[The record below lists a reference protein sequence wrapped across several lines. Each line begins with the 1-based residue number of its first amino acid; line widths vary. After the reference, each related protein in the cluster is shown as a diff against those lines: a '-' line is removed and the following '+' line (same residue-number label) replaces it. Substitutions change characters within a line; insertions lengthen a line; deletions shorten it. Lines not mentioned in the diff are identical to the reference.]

1 MRNHTKLASLAKPLI
16 KSFSKSFTKST
27 LTKSRLS
34 NRANTTNHTNPAKP
48 AKATPP
54 ANSKKSTKIKSSNTK
69 KAFGLIYAAIFLAI
83 VGLFLANARL
93 STSLS
98 LDRITNS
105 HIHFQSALYLRSLED
120 IARLCA
126 SKPDFTQGRF
136 DFGGGYI
143 GGFSLQHSESK
154 TKAYLY
160 VEGKNLRTGQILRAT
175 KEIYLPQ
182 NEPNNQNPLPSQPPN
197 KENPY
202 KDISSKSKD

>member
-1 MRNHTKLASLAKPLI
+1 MRKSTKLANLAKPLI
-16 KSFSKSFTKST
+16 KPFSKSFAKSA
-27 LTKSRLS
+27 LTKSRFS
-34 NRANTTNHTNPAKP
+34 NHTNTTNNTNTAKT

-54 ANSKKSTKIKSSNTK
+54 VNLKKSTKIKSSNTK

-126 SKPDFTQGRF
+126 NKPDFTQGRF
-136 DFGGGYI
+136 DFGDGYI
-143 GGFSLQHSESK
+143 GGFSLQHNESM

-182 NEPNNQNPLPSQPPN
+182 NEPNNQNPPPSQPPN
-197 KENPY
+197 KENP
-202 KDISSKSKD
+202 

>member
-1 MRNHTKLASLAKPLI
+1 MRNPTKLASLAKSLI
-16 KSFSKSFTKST
+16 KSFAKQLAKST
-27 LTKSRLS
+27 LTKSRFS
-34 NRANTTNHTNPAKP
+34 NRTNTTNHTNPAKP

-54 ANSKKSTKIKSSNTK
+54 ANSKKSTKITTKSSSTK

-126 SKPDFTQGRF
+126 NKPDFTQARF

-143 GGFSLQHSESK
+143 GGFSLQHNESM

-182 NEPNNQNPLPSQPPN
+182 NEPNNQNPPPSQPPN
-197 KENPY
+197 KENP
-202 KDISSKSKD
+202 

>member
-1 MRNHTKLASLAKPLI
+1 MRNPTKLASLAKPLI
-16 KSFSKSFTKST
+16 KYFSKSFAKSA
-27 LTKSRLS
+27 LTKSRFS
-34 NRANTTNHTNPAKP
+34 NRTNTTNHTNP

-143 GGFSLQHSESK
+143 GGFSLQHNESK

-182 NEPNNQNPLPSQPPN
+182 NEPNNQNPLPNQPPN
-197 KENPY
+197 KENP
-202 KDISSKSKD
+202 

>member
-1 MRNHTKLASLAKPLI
+1 MRNPTNIASLAKSLI
-16 KSFSKSFTKST
+16 KSFAKQLAKSA
-27 LTKSRLS
+27 LTKSRFS
-34 NRANTTNHTNPAKP
+34 NRTNTTNSANTT
-48 AKATPP
+48 KAIPRT
-54 ANSKKSTKIKSSNTK
+54 NSKKSTKIKSSNTK

-126 SKPDFTQGRF
+126 NKPDFTQARF

-143 GGFSLQHSESK
+143 GGFSLQHNESM

-182 NEPNNQNPLPSQPPN
+182 NEPNNQNPPPSQPPN
-197 KENPY
+197 KENP
-202 KDISSKSKD
+202 

>member
-1 MRNHTKLASLAKPLI
+1 MRKSTKLASLAKPLM
-16 KSFSKSFTKST
+16 KSFSKSFAKSA
-27 LTKSRLS
+27 LTKSRFS
-34 NRANTTNHTNPAKP
+34 NHTNTTNNTSTAKP
-48 AKATPP
+48 AKATSP
-54 ANSKKSTKIKSSNTK
+54 ANSKKSTKITTKSSNTK

-105 HIHFQSALYLRSLED
+105 HIHFQSALYLRSLEN
-120 IARLCA
+120 IARLCTN
-126 SKPDFTQGRF
+126 KPDFTQGRF

-143 GGFSLQHSESK
+143 GGFSLHSQDSM

-182 NEPNNQNPLPSQPPN
+182 NEPNNQNPPPSQPPN
-197 KENPY
+197 KENP
-202 KDISSKSKD
+202 

>member
-1 MRNHTKLASLAKPLI
+1 MRNPTKLASLAKPLI
-16 KSFSKSFTKST
+16 KSFSKSFAKSA
-27 LTKSRLS
+27 LTKSRFS
-34 NRANTTNHTNPAKP
+34 NHTHTTNPAKP

-143 GGFSLQHSESK
+143 GGFSLQHNESM

-182 NEPNNQNPLPSQPPN
+182 NEPNNQNPPPSQPPN
-197 KENPY
+197 K
-202 KDISSKSKD
+202 

>member
-1 MRNHTKLASLAKPLI
+1 MRNPAKLTSLAKSIAKPFSNPTLI
-16 KSFSKSFTKST
+16 KGRFLNRTNTASPTKP
-27 LTKSRLS
+27 
-34 NRANTTNHTNPAKP
+34 TNPAK
-48 AKATPP
+48 ATLRTK
-54 ANSKKSTKIKSSNTK
+54 SKKTTKIATKSSSTKE
-69 KAFGLIYAAIFLAI
+69 AFGLVYAAIFLAI

-93 STSLS
+93 STSIS

-143 GGFSLQHSESK
+143 GGFSLQHKES
-154 TKAYLY
+154 KAYLY

-182 NEPNNQNPLPSQPPN
+182 NEPNNQNPQVEPPN
-197 KENPY
+197 KENP
-202 KDISSKSKD
+202 

>member
-1 MRNHTKLASLAKPLI
+1 MRNPTKLASLAKSFDKP
-16 KSFSKSFTKST
+16 FSKSFTKST
-27 LTKSRLS
+27 LTKSRFS
-34 NRANTTNHTNPAKP
+34 NHTNTTNPAKP

-197 KENPY
+197 KENP
-202 KDISSKSKD
+202 

>member
-1 MRNHTKLASLAKPLI
+1 MRNPTNIASLAKSLI
-16 KSFSKSFTKST
+16 KSFAKQLAKSA
-27 LTKSRLS
+27 LTKSRFS
-34 NRANTTNHTNPAKP
+34 NRANTTNSANTT
-48 AKATPP
+48 KATPRT
-54 ANSKKSTKIKSSNTK
+54 NSKKSTKIKSSNTK

-126 SKPDFTQGRF
+126 NKPDFTQARF

-143 GGFSLQHSESK
+143 GGFSLQHNESM

-182 NEPNNQNPLPSQPPN
+182 NEPNNQNPPPSQPPN
-197 KENPY
+197 KENP
-202 KDISSKSKD
+202 

>member
-1 MRNHTKLASLAKPLI
+1 MRNPTKIASLAKSLI
-16 KSFSKSFTKST
+16 KSFAKQLAKST
-27 LTKSRLS
+27 LTKSRFS
-34 NRANTTNHTNPAKP
+34 NRTNTTNSENTT
-48 AKATPP
+48 KATPRT
-54 ANSKKSTKIKSSNTK
+54 NSKKSTKIKSSNTK

-105 HIHFQSALYLRSLED
+105 HIHFQSVLYLRSLED

-126 SKPDFTQGRF
+126 NKPDFTQARF

-143 GGFSLQHSESK
+143 GGFSLQHNESM

-175 KEIYLPQ
+175 KEIYLSQ
-182 NEPNNQNPLPSQPPN
+182 NEPNNQNPPPSQPPN
-197 KENPY
+197 KENP
-202 KDISSKSKD
+202 

>member
-1 MRNHTKLASLAKPLI
+1 MRNPTKIASLAKSLI
-16 KSFSKSFTKST
+16 KSFAKQLAKYA
-27 LTKSRLS
+27 LTKSRFS
-34 NRANTTNHTNPAKP
+34 NRTNTTNSENTT
-48 AKATPP
+48 KATPP
-54 ANSKKSTKIKSSNTK
+54 ANSKKSTKIKSSSTK

-83 VGLFLANARL
+83 VGVFLANARL

-126 SKPDFTQGRF
+126 NKPDFTQARF

-143 GGFSLQHSESK
+143 GGFSLQHNESM

-182 NEPNNQNPLPSQPPN
+182 NEPNNQNPPPSQPPN
-197 KENPY
+197 KENP
-202 KDISSKSKD
+202 

>member
-1 MRNHTKLASLAKPLI
+1 MQNYTKLSNIPESLAKPFA
-16 KSFSKSFTKST
+16 KSAKSRFQKSTKHASYAKPTNTTKST
-27 LTKSRLS
+27 KS
-34 NRANTTNHTNPAKP
+34 N
-48 AKATPP
+48 
-54 ANSKKSTKIKSSNTK
+54 

-105 HIHFQSALYLRSLED
+105 HIHFQSALYLHSLED
-120 IARLCA
+120 IARLCVN
-126 SKPDFTQGRF
+126 KPDFTQGRF

-143 GGFSLQHSESK
+143 GGFSLQHNESM

-182 NEPNNQNPLPSQPPN
+182 NLPQNEPNNQNPQPIKQAN
-197 KENPY
+197 K
-202 KDISSKSKD
+202 

>member
-1 MRNHTKLASLAKPLI
+1 MRNPTKIASLAKSLI
-16 KSFSKSFTKST
+16 KSFAKQLAKSA
-27 LTKSRLS
+27 LTKSRFS
-34 NRANTTNHTNPAKP
+34 NRINTTNSANT
-48 AKATPP
+48 AKATPRT
-54 ANSKKSTKIKSSNTK
+54 NSKKSTKITTKSSNTK

-136 DFGGGYI
+136 DFGSGYI
-143 GGFSLQHSESK
+143 GGFSLQHNESM

-182 NEPNNQNPLPSQPPN
+182 NEPNNQNPPPSQPPN
-197 KENPY
+197 KENP
-202 KDISSKSKD
+202 

>member
-1 MRNHTKLASLAKPLI
+1 MRKSTKLASLAKSLI
-16 KSFSKSFTKST
+16 KSFAKQLAKST
-27 LTKSRLS
+27 LTKSRFS
-34 NRANTTNHTNPAKP
+34 NRTNTTNSENTT
-48 AKATPP
+48 KATPP
-54 ANSKKSTKIKSSNTK
+54 ANSKKSTKIKSSSTK

-83 VGLFLANARL
+83 VGVFLANARL

-105 HIHFQSALYLRSLED
+105 HIHFQSFLYLRSLED

-126 SKPDFTQGRF
+126 NKPDFTQGRF

-143 GGFSLQHSESK
+143 GGFSLQHNESM

-175 KEIYLPQ
+175 KEIYLSQ
-182 NEPNNQNPLPSQPPN
+182 NEPNNQNLPPSQPPN
-197 KENPY
+197 KENP
-202 KDISSKSKD
+202 

>member
-1 MRNHTKLASLAKPLI
+1 MRNPTKLASLAKSII
-16 KSFSKSFTKST
+16 KSFAKQLAKYA
-27 LTKSRLS
+27 LTKSRFS
-34 NRANTTNHTNPAKP
+34 NRTNTTNSENTT
-48 AKATPP
+48 KATPQT
-54 ANSKKSTKIKSSNTK
+54 NSKKSTKIKSSSTK

-126 SKPDFTQGRF
+126 NKPDFTQARF

-143 GGFSLQHSESK
+143 GGFSLQHNESM

-175 KEIYLPQ
+175 KEIYLSQ
-182 NEPNNQNPLPSQPPN
+182 NEPNNQNPPPSQPPN
-197 KENPY
+197 KENP
-202 KDISSKSKD
+202 

>member
-1 MRNHTKLASLAKPLI
+1 MRKSTKLASLAK
-16 KSFSKSFTKST
+16 SFDKPFPNSSAKST
-27 LTKSRLS
+27 LTKSRFS
-34 NRANTTNHTNPAKP
+34 NRTHTTNHTNPAKP
-48 AKATPP
+48 TNTTKPIKATPR

-83 VGLFLANARL
+83 VGLFLANERL

-105 HIHFQSALYLRSLED
+105 HIHFQSVLYLRSLED

-126 SKPDFTQGRF
+126 NKPDFTQGRF

-143 GGFSLQHSESK
+143 GGFSLQHSESM

-160 VEGKNLRTGQILRAT
+160 VEGKNLRTGQIMRAT
-175 KEIYLPQ
+175 KEIYLPR
-182 NEPNNQNPLPSQPPN
+182 NEPNNQNPPPSQPPN
-197 KENPY
+197 KENP
-202 KDISSKSKD
+202 

>member
-1 MRNHTKLASLAKPLI
+1 MRKSTKLASLAKPLI
-16 KSFSKSFTKST
+16 KSFSKSFAKSA
-27 LTKSRLS
+27 LTKSRFS
-34 NRANTTNHTNPAKP
+34 NHTNTTNNTNTAKP

-54 ANSKKSTKIKSSNTK
+54 ANSKKSTKITTKSSNTK

-126 SKPDFTQGRF
+126 NKPDFTQGRF

-143 GGFSLQHSESK
+143 GGFSLQHNESM
-154 TKAYLY
+154 TRAYLY
-160 VEGKNLRTGQILRAT
+160 IEGKNLRTGQILRAT

-182 NEPNNQNPLPSQPPN
+182 NEPNNQNPPPSQQTN
-197 KENPY
+197 KENP
-202 KDISSKSKD
+202 

>member
-1 MRNHTKLASLAKPLI
+1 MRNPTKLASLAKSLI
-16 KSFSKSFTKST
+16 KSFFKQLAKSA
-27 LTKSRLS
+27 LTKSRFS
-34 NRANTTNHTNPAKP
+34 NRTNTTNSENTT
-48 AKATPP
+48 KATLQT
-54 ANSKKSTKIKSSNTK
+54 NSKKSTKIKSSSTK

-105 HIHFQSALYLRSLED
+105 HIHFQSVLYLRSLED
-120 IARLCA
+120 IVLLCA
-126 SKPDFTQGRF
+126 NKPNFTQARF
-136 DFGGGYI
+136 DFGGGHI
-143 GGFSLQHSESK
+143 GGFSLQHNESM

-182 NEPNNQNPLPSQPPN
+182 NEPNNQNPPPSQPPN
-197 KENPY
+197 KENP
-202 KDISSKSKD
+202 